1 MSSFMAMTR
10 TNGMVRVTFRNW
22 VRSKIMFCSGSVRI
36 RMRRVLGRPMV
47 RLRLIVPLALGFG

>member
-1 MSSFMAMTR
+1 MLVFGLGVDSGLCPLTR

-36 RMRRVLGRPMV
+36 RMQRV
-47 RLRLIVPLALGFG
+47 